1 MGNPIYILAGQSNAN
16 AMRNEFETAIGAAH
30 GNATYYTRTIASAG
44 APLTWQRS
52 KDDWRNEP
60 ELRDELYGTI
70 SDALNVDPDA
80 YLAGI
85 IWVQGEADTYPIA
98 RAGEYAQEL
107 QDLVQDIRDNL
118 NQEFAGRETQ
128 SDTFD
133 LVISGLS
140 QNAPAAG
147 SRENWETVRA
157 QQALLAQSSTDI
169 QLIDPDQIGLFNG
182 YQTNEL
188 FKDDLHY
195 SNPFQTSLMNAL
207 VSNLLANN
215 TFSGNDEAPD
225 KNIILG
231 SSAGDKLRGTSG
243 DDILY
248 GGAGWDRYQGGA
260 GDDTFVFTD
269 EDRRWGERV
278 IDFEDR
284 KDNILIDT
292 ETVMAFDDL
301 YIFAHYTTGGTFSGS
316 SEELQL
322 FANQT
327 VDGTVVNY
335 GSGSFILLGIDPSQL
350 SASDFEFI

>member
-16 AMRNEFETAIGAAH
+16 AMRTEFETAIGAAL
-30 GNATYYTRTIASAG
+30 GSATYYTRTVASSG

-52 KDDWRNEP
+52 KDDWRNQP
-60 ELRDELYGTI
+60 ELRDDLYGTI
-70 SDALNVDPDA
+70 SDALNADPDA

-98 RAGEYAQEL
+98 RADKYAFEL

-118 NQEFAGRETQ
+118 NLDFAGRDTQ

-140 QNAPAAG
+140 ENAPAAG
-147 SRENWETVRA
+147 SRVNWETVRA

-169 QLIDPDQIGLFNG
+169 QLIDPDATGLSNG
-182 YQTNEL
+182 YQPSEL
-188 FKDDLHY
+188 FKDNLHY

-207 VSNLLANN
+207 VSNLLAHDS
-215 TFSGNDEAPD
+215 FSNIAPAPA
-225 KNIILG
+225 KNAIYG
-231 SSAGDKLRGTSG
+231 SAAGDKLHGTSG

-248 GGAGWDRYQGGA
+248 GGGGWDRYQGGA
-260 GDDTFVFTD
+260 GNDTFVFTD
-269 EDRRWGERV
+269 TETRWGERV
-278 IDFEDR
+278 VDFEDR

-292 ETVMAFDDL
+292 ETVMTFADL
-301 YIFAHYTTGGTFSGS
+301 HVFAHHTTSGTFTGS

-322 FANQT
+322 FATQI

-335 GSGSFILLGIDPSQL
+335 GSGSFILLGIDPSQI